1 MALVDEMVQNK
12 LGYGV
17 AIVRPPGHHASRLKR
32 PSWKGIAE
40 LVKVAADFS
49 RYKQLLDTKRGAV
62 VWEFDSAVKPWTVKY
77 RRGAENLVRLGLLV
91 VGVRAGIN
99 CERVHFLSRSGT
111 ASGDAGSP
119 PLCVFV
125 QTVEDEIISS

>member
-1 MALVDEMVQNK
+1 MAFVDEMVQNK

-40 LVKVAADFS
+40 FFKVAGDFS

-62 VWEFDSAVKPWTVKY
+62 VLEFDSAV
-77 RRGAENLVRLGLLV
+77 
-91 VGVRAGIN
+91 
-99 CERVHFLSRSGT
+99 
-111 ASGDAGSP
+111 
-119 PLCVFV
+119 
-125 QTVEDEIISS
+125 